1 MAFRFRKSFKIAP
14 GVRVNIG
21 KNGVSSIGIGP
32 RGASMSIGKKGKYV
46 NFGIPGTGLSVRERV
61 DGGMTA
67 REQQRLLR
75 EQEKLEKLERMQEA
89 LSKVTLSL
97 NDNGNLNIINSF
109 GEPLSRSELKLM
121 WEQHSDTIRDWL
133 ESEMN
138 NINGDVELLE
148 NIHLDTPKPNS
159 KISYQ
164 AREFN
169 EPAPKKPNI
178 PPKPEAEKIKPLG
191 FFSKFSKKKKKEYE
205 KQLKESEEQYKI
217 DLANWEKKKD
227 ALLVKYKNALSD
239 WKAEKQDFEEKE
251 TYYSKNFSSL
261 LQNDLEFM
269 EAMLENAF
277 SSLSWPRETLVSY
290 EIDNDGLSVWIDVD
304 LPEIEDL
311 PQKIATIAATGKKL
325 NIKNKPK
332 KQLQLEY
339 AKHIHGIAFRLVG
352 TVFATLPK
360 VKKITISGYSQR
372 LDKATGKINDDYL
385 YSFKVYRDNFEEID
399 FDSLELVD
407 PIDSLDRFEHRKKM
421 TATGIFKRIDP
432 FDRKV

>member
-14 GVRVNIG
+14 GVRVNLG

-46 NFGIPGTGLSVRERV
+46 NLGIPGTGLSVRERV
-61 DGGMTA
+61 NGGMTV

-75 EQEKLEKLERMQEA
+75 EQEKLERLERMQEA

-97 NDNGNLNIINSF
+97 NDNGSLNIINAF
-109 GEPLSRSELKLM
+109 GELLSRSELKLM
-121 WEQHSDTIRDWL
+121 WDQQSDTIMDWL
-133 ESEMN
+133 ENEMN

-148 NIHLDTPKPNS
+148 NIYTDTPNPNS
-159 KISYQ
+159 VMSYQ
-164 AREFN
+164 VREFD
-169 EPAPKKPNI
+169 ELVPQKPNI
-178 PPKPEAEKIKPLG
+178 PPKPEVEKVKPLG
-191 FFSKFSKKKKKEYE
+191 FFAKFSKKKKEEYE
-205 KQLKESEEQYKI
+205 KQLKESEEQYKKN
-217 DLANWEKKKD
+217 LANWEKKKD
-227 ALLVKYKNALSD
+227 DLLGKYNNALSD
-239 WKAEKQDFEEKE
+239 WEARKQDFEDKE
-251 TYYSKNFSSL
+251 AYYSKNFASL
-261 LQNDLEFM
+261 LQNNLEFM
-269 EAMLENAF
+269 ESTLENVF
-277 SSLSWPRETLVSY
+277 NSLSWPRETIVSY
-290 EIDNDGLSVWIDVD
+290 EIDNNGSSIWIDVD

-352 TVFATLPK
+352 TVFTTLPK
-360 VKKITISGYSQR
+360 VKEIIISGYSQR

-385 YSFKVYRDNFEEID
+385 YSFKVDRDNFKEID

-407 PIDSLDRFEHRKKM
+407 PIESLDRFENRKKM
-421 TATGIFKRIDP
+421 TTTGIFKAIEP
-432 FDRKV
+432 FSK

>member
-46 NFGIPGTGLSVRERV
+46 NLGIPGTGLSIRERI

-75 EQEKLEKLERMQEA
+75 AQEKLEKLERMQEA

-97 NDNGNLNIINSF
+97 NENGSLNIVNAF

-121 WEQHSDTIRDWL
+121 WEQQADTIRDWL
-133 ESEMN
+133 ENEMN

-148 NIHLDTPKPNS
+148 NIYIDTPKPNS
-159 KISYQ
+159 TISYE
-164 AREFN
+164 AREFD
-169 EPAPKKPNI
+169 EPAPIEPNI
-178 PPKPEAEKIKPLG
+178 PPKPEVEKVKPLG
-191 FFSKFSKKKKKEYE
+191 FFAKFSKKKKEEYE
-205 KQLKESEEQYKI
+205 QRVKEAEE
-217 DLANWEKKKD
+217 
-227 ALLVKYKNALSD
+227 KYKNDLVKWEKEKKSLLDEYNKSLSE
-239 WKAEKQDFEEKE
+239 WKRRKKDFEEKE
-251 TYYSKNFSSL
+251 SYYSENFESL
-261 LQNDLEFM
+261 LRSDLEFM
-269 EAMLENAF
+269 ESTLEDVFN
-277 SSLSWPRETLVSY
+277 SLSWPRETIVSY
-290 EIDNDGLSVWIDVD
+290 EIDNDGSIVWIDID
-304 LPEIEDL
+304 LPEIEDM
-311 PQKIATIAATGKKL
+311 PQKVATIAANGKKL

-360 VKKITISGYSQR
+360 VEEVIVSGYSQR

-385 YSFKVYRDNFEEID
+385 YSFKVDRKNFEEIN

-407 PIDSLDRFEHRKKM
+407 PIESLDRFDHKKKM
-421 TATGIFKRIDP
+421 TATGIFKAIEP
-432 FDRKV
+432 FSK